1 MTALTVLIVIVV
13 MVFTLAM
20 FVVIVMMMSTLAMLV
35 VLVVMMSA
43 LAMLIVLVV
52 VMSTLA
58 MLIVIVMMVTTSTMI
73 VMFMVMLMLVF
84 KMLHILCE
92 SILLFHR
99 AKYRLAIEA
108 IPRSSNDNSIL
119 IVFSY
124 DVERFLELMLF
135 SCLCV

>member
-1 MTALTVLIVIVV
+1 MASTMLI
-13 MVFTLAM
+13 M
-20 FVVIVMMMSTLAMLV
+20 FVV
-35 VLVVMMSA
+35 
-43 LAMLIVLVV
+43 
-52 VMSTLA
+52 
-58 MLIVIVMMVTTSTMI
+58 MVTTSTML
-73 VMFMVMLMLVF
+73 VMLMVMLMLVF

-99 AKYRLAIEA
+99 AKYCLAIKA

-124 DVERFLELMLF
+124 DVECLLELMLF